1 MHAAFFGIKRVHL
14 RVVHIT
20 GGMLREQLLTPARFD
35 MMRIIEMYGD
45 EGIPQ
50 AAIQHRLGVS
60 APTVSRMLESLRKLG
75 FVRRSRLARDRRCG
89 LVTITAVGL
98 WAVQNARENLVESGI
113 SERLALR
120 GLAVD
125 REEARPALATLE
137 RSLMRMRRTY
147 GDSTPFDHPW
157 KMQDIV
163 PYEYHRL
170 VDGRLVYGMTTAS

>member
-1 MHAAFFGIKRVHL
+1 MHVAFFGIKRVHL

-20 GGMLREQLLTPARFD
+20 GELLRERHLTPARFD

-45 EGIPQ
+45 LGIPQ

-60 APTVSRMLESLRKLG
+60 APTVSRMLKSLQKLG
-75 FVRRSRLARDRRCG
+75 FVRLGRLARDRCCG

-98 WAVQNARENLVESGI
+98 WVVQNARENLVDNGI

-120 GLAVD
+120 GLAFD

-137 RSLMRMRRTY
+137 RSLTRMRRTY

-163 PYEYHRL
+163 PYEYHHI
-170 VDGRLVYGMTTAS
+170 VDGRLVYGVPKAS